1 MTSTRVRLVSVTW
14 LLALLV
20 TIVASWAALTDPRA
34 ATTWEEVVVVFG
46 FGFGFTTVG
55 AILVTR
61 RPREPVGRMALLIGI
76 IAITTT
82 GLKILAVALDGAPGP
97 IPPVGAA
104 AAVVSSQLWGAVLM
118 SAGLL
123 LVRFPA
129 GLERDRLSAIAN
141 GMFIVALTC
150 TAIATFAPGQVQ
162 AGWIERTSNPLGMS
176 ALGRGTAESI
186 ANAALLLYV
195 AGLAVTA
202 VVLARRYRRA
212 GPVVRAQIRWVAA
225 AGALPVVLFPGLFIG
240 PAWLWS
246 AWQLSLALLPIAIG
260 IAILRY
266 RLYDIDRIIG
276 RTLSYAIVTALL
288 AAVFVGTNLLLQA
301 LVAGAGELPPIA
313 VAVSTLIVA
322 TLFQPIRR
330 RVQAPID
337 RRFNRAH
344 HNAEQLVGV
353 FARQARDEVDLGRLR
368 TAVVEVVVEAVRPAG
383 ATIWLRSERPI
394 AVGGA
399 EQP

>member
-76 IAITTT
+76 IAITAT

-186 ANAALLLYV
+186 ANAAPWEISF
-195 AGLAVTA
+195 
-202 VVLARRYRRA
+202 
-212 GPVVRAQIRWVAA
+212 GP
-225 AGALPVVLFPGLFIG
+225 
-240 PAWLWS
+240 
-246 AWQLSLALLPIAIG
+246 LS
-260 IAILRY
+260 
-266 RLYDIDRIIG
+266 
-276 RTLSYAIVTALL
+276 IV
-288 AAVFVGTNLLLQA
+288 
-301 LVAGAGELPPIA
+301 
-313 VAVSTLIVA
+313 S
-322 TLFQPIRR
+322 
-330 RVQAPID
+330 
-337 RRFNRAH
+337 
-344 HNAEQLVGV
+344 
-353 FARQARDEVDLGRLR
+353 
-368 TAVVEVVVEAVRPAG
+368 
-383 ATIWLRSERPI
+383 RSEITPE
-394 AVGGA
+394 AGS
-399 EQP
+399 